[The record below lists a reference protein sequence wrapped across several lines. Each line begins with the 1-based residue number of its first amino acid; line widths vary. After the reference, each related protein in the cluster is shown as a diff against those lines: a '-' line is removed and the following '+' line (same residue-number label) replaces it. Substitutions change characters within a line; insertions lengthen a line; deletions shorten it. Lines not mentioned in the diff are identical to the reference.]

1 MDSREITSSIPVP
14 LVASNLLAGWLHGLG
29 SGGKAGLRQCEDIR
43 KAAPRLF
50 PPVSSASTQRPGLP
64 PPQFMSAIKKWNK
77 GVQRR
82 KKLEEEKKKTRNA
95 Q

>member
-1 MDSREITSSIPVP
+1 MDSREINTAIPVP

-29 SGGKAGLRQCEDIR
+29 SGGKTGLRQCEDIR

-64 PPQFMSAIKKWNK
+64 PPQFMSAIKKWSK
-77 GVQRR
+77 GLQRR
-82 KKLEEEKKKTRNA
+82 KQLEEEKKTKKA
-95 Q
+95 A